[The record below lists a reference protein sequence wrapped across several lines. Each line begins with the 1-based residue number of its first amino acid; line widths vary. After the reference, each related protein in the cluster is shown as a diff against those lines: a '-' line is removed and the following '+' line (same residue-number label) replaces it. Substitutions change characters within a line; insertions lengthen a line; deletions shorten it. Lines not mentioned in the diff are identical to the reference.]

1 MTGERPR
8 IAVVG
13 MACRYPDAET
23 PEQLWQNVLAGR
35 RAFRRLPDERMRH
48 EDYYSPDP
56 AAPDRH
62 YARKAAVLEGYEF
75 DRVGHRVAGSTF
87 RATDMTHWLALDTV
101 ARALA
106 DAGFPDGGGLP
117 AATTGAVLGNSLTG
131 EFSRANLMRLRWPYV
146 RRTVGA
152 ALREQGWSD
161 KELAGFLA
169 GLEERYKRPFPPIDE
184 DSLAGGLAN
193 TIAGRICNHFDLG
206 GGGFTVDGAC
216 SSSLLSVATACDA
229 LASGKWDVAIAG
241 GVDLSID
248 PFEVIGFAKTGALAT
263 GEMRVYDRGS
273 NGFWPGEGCGAVVLM
288 RDEDAVAQ
296 ERFRYGLI
304 AGWGWS
310 SDGRGGITRPEASGH
325 RLALDRA
332 YRSAGFGL
340 ETVSY
345 LEGHGTGTAVGD
357 ATELRAL
364 SEARRAADPDAPPA
378 ALGTVKGNM
387 GHTKAAAGIAGLLKA
402 LLVVRHQIIPP
413 ATGHHDPHPELLG
426 DRPAL
431 RVPRRAEAW
440 PDGAPRR
447 AGVSSMGFG
456 GINAHVVVEH
466 ADGVR
471 RTALPRSAVRLV
483 RSRQD
488 CELLLIDAD
497 DTAGLRGRLTRLAAL
512 AGRLSYA
519 ELADLAASLQG
530 ELAGRAVRAAVVA
543 ASPEQAE
550 ERFTELLA
558 RVDGGARTVIEPAE
572 GLFLGRRTD
581 VPPRIGFL
589 FPGQGAGRGGDG
601 GALRARFAAVDE
613 LYRDQALPVGGD
625 QVATEVAQ
633 PRIVTASAAGLR
645 VLAMLG
651 ITGTSAAGHSLGELT
666 ALHWAGAMDEAGLLR
681 TAAARGRVMAAASDG
696 GGAMVSIAAGPTS
709 VEPLLAGEPVVI
721 AGYNGPRQTVVSG
734 PAAAVERVS
743 ARAVAQGLGAQRINV
758 SHAFHSAAV
767 APAARAFAGHLAG
780 ERLAPLERRVVS
792 TVTGAPL
799 ARDTDVA
806 ELLTRQVLAPVRFTE
821 AVRGVAAESDLLLE
835 VGPGRILSNLAA
847 ESADVPVIALD
858 TDGRSLTGLFQG
870 VAAAWVLG
878 APVRHR
884 ELFRDRF
891 TRPLPLDK
899 EFRFLASPCES
910 VPDGDLPLP
919 ADTGTEAVAAA
930 AVRPSPADVAEDGAS
945 TLDILMRLAAA
956 RAELPPS
963 AVSPDTNPLDELHLS
978 SITVGQIMNDA
989 ARELGVEAIA
999 TTSAFAT
1006 STLAELAALLDEL
1019 SGTALPSDADRATT
1033 AAGVAPWVRAFSVDL
1048 VETGPASLPGQARA
1062 VGSAGLVGEV
1072 GAVGSAGVSGLARG
1086 AESAGAFGEVGAAG
1100 SAGVSGLARGA
1111 EAAGVLGEVG
1121 DSESAGVSGQARAA
1135 ESAGVLGEARAA
1147 ESAGVLGQALAAEP
1161 VGVSGQAR
1169 PSESVSLPAQDGSAV
1184 GSDSEWAVFA
1194 PDRHPLAGPLGAA
1207 LRDAGLGGGVLL
1219 CLPADCDDE
1228 HAALMLSAARAA
1240 LHPIAPAAR
1249 FVAVGDRRGA
1259 AGLAKTLH
1267 LEAPAVATTV
1277 VTLPLNSL
1285 ADVAGPV
1292 RRIVADV
1299 AGTSGFSEVHYDAA
1313 GVRRVPV
1320 LRALPPVAVTGGADG
1335 TARIPLTVADVLLVT
1350 GGGKGITAECALSL
1364 ARESGCA
1371 IGLLGRSD
1379 PETDRELAA
1388 NLGRMAASGVRFHYA
1403 RADVTSA
1410 GDTKAAVQEIRE
1422 RLGPVTAVLHGA
1434 GRNEPRALADL
1445 DEASFRRTLAVK
1457 IAGLEAVLAAVDPA
1471 DLRLVV
1477 AFGSIIGRA
1486 GLRGEADYA
1495 TANDWL
1501 TERIA
1506 RLRRDLPGC
1515 RCVAL
1520 EWSVWS
1526 GTGMGERLGVLES
1539 LLREGIEPIP
1549 ADEGVAM
1556 LRQVLADPD
1565 MPDTLVVMGRAGGL
1579 PTLTLEERELP
1590 LLRFVEGVQAHYPGV
1605 ELVADS
1611 ELSAVT
1617 DPYLADHLLDG
1628 TLLLPAVLG
1637 MEAMAQAAAALTGRT
1652 GGDAVPVLEDAEF
1665 LRPVAVPPDGA
1676 TTVRVAVLATGPD
1689 TVRAVIRSSET
1700 DFRADHFRA
1709 VLRYGPRP
1717 QPPEGPVPPEGV
1729 PPALDP
1735 ARDMYGP
1742 VLFQGARFQRLTG
1755 YRHLAAK
1762 ECVADI
1768 STSATAPWFAG
1779 FLSPDMVLADPGT
1792 RDALMHSIQ
1801 ACVPDATLLPVGIE
1815 RLHLADPVTAAGGG
1829 RVVLHAVERSR
1840 DGDTY
1845 VYDLDVRD
1853 EHGAVV
1859 ERWTGLTLRAV
1870 RKLDGFGP
1878 WEPALLGPYL
1888 ERRAEAV
1895 LPAPVRIAVH
1905 PDGDDADG
1913 GRDARRARTAH
1924 ALGQA
1929 LGRPVTLR
1937 HRPDGRPEVD
1947 GGPYVS
1953 ASHGA
1958 GVTLA
1963 VAGERPVACD
1973 VQRVGAHGPD
1983 DWEGLLGAGG
1993 LALARLIA
2001 AEHGEDPALAATRV
2015 WGAVE
2020 CLRKNGRAHVELTV
2034 DGGPG
2039 APDRW
2044 VVLRCGAARI
2054 ATVPAVLRGAPEPA
2068 VFAVLTEKE
2077 G

>member
-1 MTGERPR
+1 MSGPRTR

-13 MACRYPDAET
+13 MACRYPDADT

-56 AAPDRH
+56 TAPDRH
-62 YARKAAVLEGYEF
+62 YARKAAVLEGFEF
-75 DRVGHRVAGSTF
+75 DRVRHRIAGSTF

-101 ARALA
+101 AAALD
-106 DAGFPDGGGLP
+106 DAGFPDGSGLP
-117 AATTGAVLGNSLTG
+117 APTTGAVLGNSLTG

-152 ALREQGWSD
+152 ALREQGWAD
-161 KELAGFLA
+161 TELAEFLT
-169 GLEERYKRPFPPIDE
+169 GLEQRYKQPFPPIDE
-184 DSLAGGLAN
+184 DTLAGGLAN

-216 SSSLLSVATACDA
+216 SSSLLSVATACNA
-229 LASGKWDVAIAG
+229 LTSGQWDVAIAG

-263 GEMRVYDRGS
+263 ADMRVYDRGS

-288 RDEDAVAQ
+288 RDDDARAQ
-296 ERFRYGLI
+296 GRFRYATI

-325 RLALDRA
+325 RLALERA
-332 YRSAGFGL
+332 YDTAGFGL
-340 ETVSY
+340 DTVAY

-364 SEARRAADPDAPPA
+364 SEARRAADPTAPPA
-378 ALGTVKGNM
+378 ALGTIKGNM

-402 LLVVRHQIIPP
+402 ALVVRHQIIPP

-426 DRPAL
+426 DNPAL
-431 RVPRRAEAW
+431 RIPREAEAW
-440 PDGAPRR
+440 PEGAARR

-456 GINAHVVVEH
+456 GINAHIVLEH

-471 RTALPRSAVRLV
+471 RTALPRSTVRLV

-497 DTAGLRGRLTRLAAL
+497 TTTALRDRLAPLADL
-512 AGRLSYA
+512 AGHLSYA
-519 ELADLAASLQG
+519 ELGDLAAQLES
-530 ELAGRAVRAAVVA
+530 ELDGGQVRAAIVA
-543 ASPEQAE
+543 SSPEQAQQ
-550 ERFTELLA
+550 RLTDLA
-558 RVDGGARTVIEPAE
+558 ARLDDGARTLMDVAA
-572 GLFLGRRTD
+572 GLFLGRRGSA
-581 VPPRIGFL
+581 PPRIGFL
-589 FPGQGAGRGGDG
+589 FPGQGAGRRGDG

-613 LYRDQALPVGGD
+613 LYRAQDLPAGGD
-625 QVATEVAQ
+625 QVATEIAQ
-633 PRIVTASAAGLR
+633 PRIVTASVAGLR
-645 VLAMLG
+645 VLATLG
-651 ITGTSAAGHSLGELT
+651 ITATSAAGHSLGELT
-666 ALHWAGAMDEAGLLR
+666 ALHWAGAMDEAALLR

-696 GGAMVSIAAGPTS
+696 GGAMASITAPPAS
-709 VEPLLAGEPVVI
+709 VEPLLDDEPVVI
-721 AGYNGPRQTVVSG
+721 AGYNSPHQTVVSG
-734 PAAAVERVS
+734 PADAVDRVS
-743 ARAVAQGLGAQRINV
+743 ARALAQGLGTQRINV
-758 SHAFHSAAV
+758 SHAFHSPAV
-767 APAARAFAGHLAG
+767 APAAQAFAVHLAQ
-780 ERLAPLERRVVS
+780 ENLTPLERRVVS
-792 TVTGAPL
+792 TVTGTVLAP
-799 ARDTDVA
+799 DTDVA
-806 ELLTRQVLAPVRFTE
+806 RLLTRQVLDPVRFTQ
-821 AVRGVAAESDLLLE
+821 AVAGVAAESDLLLE
-835 VGPGRILSNLAA
+835 VGPGRTLSGLAA
-847 ESADVPVIALD
+847 QTVDVPVIALD
-858 TDGRSLTGLFQG
+858 TDSTSLAGLFHS

-878 APVRHR
+878 APVRR
-884 ELFRDRF
+884 AELFRDRF
-891 TRPLPLDK
+891 TRPLPLTK
-899 EFRFLASPCES
+899 QFRFLASPCES
-910 VPDGDLPLP
+910 APEEDLPATTHVPTATDLARPAMAGQYAGGAPAP
-919 ADTGTEAVAAA
+919 ADG
-930 AVRPSPADVAEDGAS
+930 GATS
-945 TLDILMRLAAA
+945 LDILMRLAAA

-963 AVSPDTNPLDELHLS
+963 AISPDTNPLDELHLS

-989 ARELGVEAIA
+989 ARELGVDAVA

-1006 STLAELAALLDEL
+1006 STLAELAGLLDEL
-1019 SGTALPSDADRATT
+1019 SGTALPTDTDRPRA
-1033 AAGVAPWVRAFSVDL
+1033 AAGVAPWVRAFRLDL
-1048 VETGPASLPGQARA
+1048 TETPQPQAHQTQAQAQAHQTQAHQAETHR
-1062 VGSAGLVGEV
+1062 V
-1072 GAVGSAGVSGLARG
+1072 GADRA
-1086 AESAGAFGEVGAAG
+1086 AGA
-1100 SAGVSGLARGA
+1100 
-1111 EAAGVLGEVG
+1111 
-1121 DSESAGVSGQARAA
+1121 
-1135 ESAGVLGEARAA
+1135 
-1147 ESAGVLGQALAAEP
+1147 P
-1161 VGVSGQAR
+1161 
-1169 PSESVSLPAQDGSAV
+1169 
-1184 GSDSEWAVFA
+1184 WAVFA
-1194 PDRHPLAGPLGAA
+1194 PDGHPLAAPLAAA
-1207 LRDAGLGGGVLL
+1207 LEEAGLGTGVLL

-1228 HAALMLSAARAA
+1228 HAALMLAAARAA
-1240 LHPIAPAAR
+1240 LHPTAPAAR

-1259 AGLAKTLH
+1259 AALAKTLH
-1267 LEAPAVATTV
+1267 LEAPATATTT

-1285 ADVAGPV
+1285 PPLGELT
-1292 RRIVADV
+1292 RRIVADI
-1299 AGTSGFSEVHYDAA
+1299 AATTGFSEVHYDAA
-1313 GVRRVPV
+1313 GIRRTPV
-1320 LRALPPVAVTGGADG
+1320 LTPLPPAPPT
-1335 TARIPLTVADVLLVT
+1335 TAPSPLSAADVLVVT

-1371 IGLLGRSD
+1371 IGLIGRSD

-1388 NLGRMAASGVRFHYA
+1388 NLGRMAASGIRFHYA

-1410 GDTKAAVQEIRE
+1410 GDTKAAVNEIRG

-1506 RLRRDLPGC
+1506 RLRTDLPGC
-1515 RCVAL
+1515 RCIAL

-1526 GTGMGERLGVLES
+1526 GAGMGERLGVLES
-1539 LLREGIEPIP
+1539 LIREGIEPIP

-1556 LRQVLADPD
+1556 LRRVLADPD
-1565 MPDTLVVMGRAGGL
+1565 LPDTLIVMGRAGGL
-1579 PTLTLEERELP
+1579 PTLTLQESELP
-1590 LLRFVEGVQAHYPGV
+1590 LLRFVDRVQAHTGGI
-1605 ELVADS
+1605 ELVTDTD
-1611 ELSAVT
+1611 LSAAT

-1652 GGDAVPVLEDAEF
+1652 GSDAVPVLEDAEF
-1665 LRPVAVPPDGA
+1665 LRPVAVPPDGT
-1676 TTVRVAVLATGPD
+1676 TTVRVAALATGPD
-1689 TVRAVIRSSET
+1689 TVEAVVRSSET

-1709 VLRYGPRP
+1709 VLRYGPHPRP
-1717 QPPEGPVPPEGV
+1717 PQGPTPPEGV
-1729 PPALDP
+1729 APALDP
-1735 ARDMYGP
+1735 ARDLYGP

-1755 YRHLAAK
+1755 YRHLAATA
-1762 ECVADI
+1762 CVADI
-1768 STSATAPWFAG
+1768 STAPTQPWFAG
-1779 FLSPDMVLADPGT
+1779 YLPPDLVLADPGT

-1815 RLHLADPVTAAGGG
+1815 RLHLADPTAADRTGP
-1829 RVVLHAVERSR
+1829 VVLHAVERSR

-1845 VYDLDVRD
+1845 VYDLDIRD
-1853 EHGAVV
+1853 EHGTLT

-1870 RKLDGFGP
+1870 RKLDGTGP

-1888 ERRAEAV
+1888 ERRLDAL
-1895 LPAPVRIAVH
+1895 LPVPVRIAVH
-1905 PDGDDADG
+1905 PDPDGADG
-1913 GRDARRARTAH
+1913 DGDGDGARDVRRARTAH

-1929 LGRPVTLR
+1929 LGHPVTLR

-1958 GVTLA
+1958 AVTLA
-1963 VAGERPVACD
+1963 VAGEWPLACD
-1973 VQRVGAHGPD
+1973 VQHVEDRGPE
-1983 DWEGLLGAGG
+1983 DWEALLGAGG
-1993 LALARLIA
+1993 LALALLIA
-2001 AEHGEDPALAATRV
+2001 AEHGEQLSLAATRV

-2020 CLRKNGRAHVELTV
+2020 CLRKRGRAHVELTL
-2034 DGGPG
+2034 DSS
-2039 APDRW
+2039 AKTPDRW
-2044 VVLRCGAARI
+2044 VVLRSGTAQI
-2054 ATVPAVLRGAPEPA
+2054 ATAAALLRTAPHTA

>member
-1 MTGERPR
+1 MTGRRPR

-75 DRVGHRVAGSTF
+75 DRVRHRIAGSTF

-101 ARALA
+101 ARALQ
-106 DAGFPDGGGLP
+106 DAGFPDGAGLP

-152 ALREQGWSD
+152 ALREQGWPD
-161 KELAGFLA
+161 KELAEFLA
-169 GLEERYKRPFPPIDE
+169 ALEQRYKQPFPPIDE

-229 LASGKWDVAIAG
+229 LTSGKWDVAIAG

-288 RDEDAVAQ
+288 RDEDAVEQ

-364 SEARRAADPDAPPA
+364 SEARRAAAPDAPPA

-488 CELLLIDAD
+488 CELLLVDAD
-497 DTAGLRGRLTRLAAL
+497 DTAALRGRLAQLAAL
-512 AGRLSYA
+512 AARLSYA
-519 ELADLAASLQG
+519 ELADLAATLQG
-530 ELAGRAVRAAVVA
+530 ELADRGVRAAVVA
-543 ASPEQAE
+543 SSPEQAQ

-558 RVDGGARTVIEPAE
+558 RIDDGARTAVDAAH
-572 GLFLGRRTD
+572 GLFLGRRGDT
-581 VPPRIGFL
+581 PPRIGFL
-589 FPGQGAGRGGDG
+589 FPGQGAGRGGDQ

-613 LYRDQALPVGGD
+613 LYRDQALPADGD

-651 ITGTSAAGHSLGELT
+651 ITATSAAGHSLGELT
-666 ALHWAGAMDEAGLLR
+666 ALHWAGAMDEAALLR
-681 TAAARGRVMAAASDG
+681 MAAARGRVMAAAGDG

-767 APAARAFAGHLAG
+767 APAARAFAAHLAQ
-780 ERLAPLERRVVS
+780 ERLAPLQRRVVS

-806 ELLTRQVLAPVRFTE
+806 QLLTRQVLAPVRFTQ

-835 VGPGRILSNLAA
+835 VGPGRILSGLAA
-847 ESADVPVIALD
+847 QSADTAVIALD
-858 TDGRSLTGLFQG
+858 TDGRSLTGLLQA

-878 APVRHR
+878 APVRHH

-910 VPDGDLPLP
+910 APQGDLPLP
-919 ADTGTEAVAAA
+919 ADTGTHPVAAA
-930 AVRPSPADVAEDGAS
+930 AAGPFPADVAEDGAS
-945 TLDILMRLAAA
+945 TLDLLMRLAAA

-963 AVSPDTNPLDELHLS
+963 ALSPDTNPLDELHLS

-1006 STLAELAALLDEL
+1006 STLSELATLLDEL
-1019 SGTALPSDADRATT
+1019 SGTALPSDADRATA
-1033 AAGVAPWVRAFSVDL
+1033 AAGVAPWVRAFAVDL
-1048 VETGPASLPGQARA
+1048 VEAEPAAAPGRTRAAGPAGASGQEPAAGPVSPPGP
-1062 VGSAGLVGEV
+1062 
-1072 GAVGSAGVSGLARG
+1072 
-1086 AESAGAFGEVGAAG
+1086 AG
-1100 SAGVSGLARGA
+1100 SA
-1111 EAAGVLGEVG
+1111 AGG
-1121 DSESAGVSGQARAA
+1121 DA
-1135 ESAGVLGEARAA
+1135 
-1147 ESAGVLGQALAAEP
+1147 P
-1161 VGVSGQAR
+1161 
-1169 PSESVSLPAQDGSAV
+1169 
-1184 GSDSEWAVFA
+1184 WTVFA
-1194 PDRHPLAGPLGAA
+1194 PDRHPLAGPLAAA
-1207 LRDAGLGGGVLL
+1207 LRDAGLGRGVLL

-1240 LHPIAPAAR
+1240 LHPTAPAAR

-1285 ADVAGPV
+1285 SDAEGPV

-1299 AGTSGFSEVHYDAA
+1299 AATGGFSEVHYDAA

-1320 LRALPPVAVTGGADG
+1320 LRALPPVAPTGGADG
-1335 TARIPLTVADVLLVT
+1335 AARVPLTVADVLLVT

-1364 ARESGCA
+1364 AREAGCA

-1457 IAGLEAVLAAVDPA
+1457 IAGLEAVLAALDPA
-1471 DLRLVV
+1471 QLRLVV

-1526 GTGMGERLGVLES
+1526 GAGMGERLGVLES

-1565 MPDTLVVMGRAGGL
+1565 TPDTLVVMGRAGGL

-1590 LLRFVEGVQAHYPGV
+1590 LLRFVEDVRAHYPGV

-1611 ELSAVT
+1611 ALSAAT

-1652 GGDAVPVLEDAEF
+1652 GADAVPVLEDAEF
-1665 LRPVAVPPDGA
+1665 LRPVAVPPDGT

-1709 VLRYGPRP
+1709 VLRYGPSP
-1717 QPPEGPVPPEGV
+1717 QPPHGPVPPEGV

-1742 VLFQGARFQRLTG
+1742 VLFQGARFQRLEG
-1755 YRHLAAK
+1755 YRHLEAK
-1762 ECVADI
+1762 GCVADI

-1792 RDALMHSIQ
+1792 RDALMHSLQ

-1853 EHGAVV
+1853 GQGTLV

-1870 RKLDGFGP
+1870 RKLDGSGP

-1929 LGRPVTLR
+1929 LGRPATLR

-1973 VQRVGAHGPD
+1973 VQSVGAHGPHE
-1983 DWEGLLGAGG
+1983 WEGLLGAGG

-2001 AEHGEDPALAATRV
+2001 AEHGEDLSLAATRV
-2015 WGAVE
+2015 WGATE

-2034 DGGPG
+2034 EACPG

-2054 ATVPAVLRGAPEPA
+2054 ATVPAVLRGAPQPA

>member
-1 MTGERPR
+1 MTGAPSR

-75 DRVGHRVAGSTF
+75 DRVRHRVAGSTF

-101 ARALA
+101 ARALE

-169 GLEERYKRPFPPIDE
+169 GLEERYKQPFPPIDE

-229 LASGKWDVAIAG
+229 LAAGKWDVAIAG

-296 ERFRYGLI
+296 ERFRYGVI

-426 DRPAL
+426 ERPAL
-431 RVPRRAEAW
+431 RVPRQAEAW

-488 CELLLIDAD
+488 CELLLVDAD
-497 DTAGLRGRLTRLAAL
+497 DTAGLRGRLAGLAAL

-519 ELADLAASLQG
+519 ELADLAASLQA

-543 ASPEQAE
+543 SSPEQAE

-558 RVDGGARTVIEPAE
+558 RVDGGARTVVEPAG

-696 GGAMVSIAAGPTS
+696 GGAMVSIAAGPAS

-767 APAARAFAGHLAG
+767 APAARAFARHLAE

-799 ARDTDVA
+799 ALDTDVA

-821 AVRGVAAESDLLLE
+821 AVRGVAAESELLLE
-835 VGPGRILSNLAA
+835 VGPGRILSGLAA
-847 ESADVPVIALD
+847 ETVDVPVIALD
-858 TDGRSLTGLFQG
+858 TDGRSLAGLFQG

-910 VPDGDLPLP
+910 APDGDLPLP
-919 ADTGTEAVAAA
+919 ADTGTDPVAAT
-930 AVRPSPADVAEDGAS
+930 AVRPPAGDSAEDGAS

-1019 SGTALPSDADRATT
+1019 SGTALPSDADRTT
-1033 AAGVAPWVRAFSVDL
+1033 AAAGVAPWVRAFSVDL
-1048 VETGPASLPGQARA
+1048 VEAAPAGVPGQA
-1062 VGSAGLVGEV
+1062 GSAAGD
-1072 GAVGSAGVSGLARG
+1072 GA
-1086 AESAGAFGEVGAAG
+1086 
-1100 SAGVSGLARGA
+1100 
-1111 EAAGVLGEVG
+1111 
-1121 DSESAGVSGQARAA
+1121 D
-1135 ESAGVLGEARAA
+1135 
-1147 ESAGVLGQALAAEP
+1147 
-1161 VGVSGQAR
+1161 
-1169 PSESVSLPAQDGSAV
+1169 
-1184 GSDSEWAVFA
+1184 WAVFA
-1194 PDRHPLAGPLGAA
+1194 PDRHPLAGPLAAA

-1240 LHPIAPAAR
+1240 LHPTAPAAR

-1267 LEAPAVATTV
+1267 LEAPATATTV

-1285 ADVAGPV
+1285 SDVAGPA
-1292 RRIVADV
+1292 RRIVEDV

-1320 LRALPPVAVTGGADG
+1320 LRALPPVDVSGAG
-1335 TARIPLTVADVLLVT
+1335 SGARVPLTVADVLLVT

-1515 RCVAL
+1515 RCVSL

-1611 ELSAVT
+1611 ELSAAT

-1665 LRPVAVPPDGA
+1665 LRPVAVPPDGT

-1709 VLRYGPRP
+1709 VLRYGPHPRP
-1717 QPPEGPVPPEGV
+1717 ADGPVPPEGV

-1735 ARDMYGP
+1735 AREMYGP
-1742 VLFQGARFQRLTG
+1742 VLFQGARFQRLRG

-1779 FLSPDMVLADPGT
+1779 FLSPDLVLADPGT

-1815 RLHLADPVTAAGGG
+1815 RLHLADPATAAAGD

-1870 RKLDGFGP
+1870 RKLDGSGP

-1895 LPAPVRIAVH
+1895 LSAPVRIAVH

-1963 VAGERPVACD
+1963 VAGDRPVACD
-1973 VQRVGAHGPD
+1973 VQRVGTHGPD

-2001 AEHGEDPALAATRV
+2001 AEHGEDLPLAATRV

-2020 CLRKNGRAHVELTV
+2020 CLRKSGRAHVELTV

-2039 APDRW
+2039 APERW